1 MILNPA
7 IPSQGAVPHAFTLN
21 DLRVHPSVA
30 EEASSTSARNHSGL
44 VLVVVLAIGAF
55 AWLDPLRLLTPTEAS
70 PPAPDIVPATEPARP
85 TERQEV
91 IAPLVPVPAT
101 KSVEVPIAPASLV
114 QAPHVPALVVR
125 PRPANIKP
133 ESRGNPPMDKTN
145 TTVLKANPKEEQAPP
160 VSLTNSEERTTPPA
174 LQTKPEE
181 GTAPPILQTK
191 PEEKTAPP
199 VLLNEPEEKSDAPIV
214 LKPGD
219 DTKNAPKSATTNDQS
234 LVTE

>member
-7 IPSQGAVPHAFTLN
+7 IPPQGAVPHAFTLN

-85 TERQEV
+85 TETQEV

-101 KSVEVPIAPASLV
+101 KSVEVPIAPAPLV

-125 PRPANIKP
+125 PSPANIKP
-133 ESRGNPPMDKTN
+133 ESRGNPIRMGFVGPAIGLGRCGGEVVWVASPN
-145 TTVLKANPKEEQAPP
+145 EVFGR
-160 VSLTNSEERTTPPA
+160 NSRSRFDV
-174 LQTKPEE
+174 
-181 GTAPPILQTK
+181 I
-191 PEEKTAPP
+191 
-199 VLLNEPEEKSDAPIV
+199 
-214 LKPGD
+214 
-219 DTKNAPKSATTNDQS
+219 DQCDHIQYRS
-234 LVTE
+234 